1 MNARPSTGRILHGQL
16 HLLDRQIVE
25 HRSNRLVAKVDD
37 VELDMSG
44 PYPVVTALLTGGAA
58 WGPRL
63 PGLLGR
69 AVTTVHR
76 RLHDL
81 EEPAPDVIGAGHI
94 VDVTAEVRIDGLDM
108 VQRRL
113 RDWVDEQVVR
123 RIPGASH
130 AAE

>member
-1 MNARPSTGRILHGQL
+1 MSDPPPAGRILHGQL
-16 HLLDRQIVE
+16 HLLDRQIVD

-44 PYPVVTALLTGGAA
+44 EYPVVAALLTGGAA
-58 WGPRL
+58 WGPRM

-69 AVTTVHR
+69 AVTAVHR

-81 EEPAPDVIGAGHI
+81 EQPAPEVIGAGH
-94 VDVTAEVRIDGLDM
+94 VVEVTAEVRVDGLDL
-108 VQRRL
+108 VERRL

-123 RIPGASH
+123 RIPGASD